1 MKVYTL
7 TIVYDETKEE
17 IEYISEELEGD
28 SKSVLQ
34 EHGVVELEGYFDEDD
49 LEFIQGCY
57 IVGEA

>member
-1 MKVYTL
+1 MKIYTL

-17 IEYISEELEGD
+17 IEYISEEMEGN

-34 EHGVVELEGYFDEDD
+34 EHGVVNLGDYFDEEA
-49 LEFIQGCY
+49 LEFIAGCY